1 MAELEINN
9 AGNGIGAI
17 DTGSAVFQD
26 LNAVNRRLRNR
37 IEIDKSHR
45 AVIRSERIRSNAKT
59 IDQDKGAAGIKA
71 SQRNRRGA
79 GGEARAVVRRRDAV
93 RTSYS

>member
-26 LNAVNRRLRNR
+26 LNAVNRRPRNR
-37 IEIDKSHR
+37 IEIDKSDR
-45 AVIRSERIRSNAKT
+45 AIIRSQRIRSNPPA
-59 IDQDKGAAGIKA
+59 IDQDKRAAGIKA
-71 SQRNRRGA
+71 SQRNR
-79 GGEARAVVRRRDAV
+79 
-93 RTSYS
+93 